1 MATFPTAAEF
11 DVEALGA
18 LVLSVEVPE
27 VPEVLAVPVADEP
40 EPEPEDVAVADVFAL
55 PVVVPVPD
63 EDLPVE
69 AEDFPVEVDVIEE
82 DTKLAG
88 SVTLLHERS

>member
-18 LVLSVEVPE
+18 LVLSMEVPE

-40 EPEPEDVAVADVFAL
+40 EPEPVAVADVFAL
-55 PVVVPVPD
+55 PVAVPVPE

-69 AEDFPVEVDVIEE
+69 ADDFPVEVDVVEE

-88 SVTLLHERS
+88 SVTLLHDRS